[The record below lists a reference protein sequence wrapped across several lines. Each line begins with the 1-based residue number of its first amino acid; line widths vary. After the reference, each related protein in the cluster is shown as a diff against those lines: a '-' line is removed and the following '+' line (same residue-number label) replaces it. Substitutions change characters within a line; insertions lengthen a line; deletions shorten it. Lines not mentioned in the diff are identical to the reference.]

1 MEKVFLP
8 VVGDK
13 VLIFELED
21 VKKLRHLGIVGVLS
35 GTLSAAPQQN
45 VFLGLPLQ
53 LSLEDVIWLVTNEH
67 GILID
72 SAKYHE
78 VEAAMLNQADWNSS
92 QRICVHD
99 PKQDEELLK
108 KLAKMNLSD
117 DKLILKKKQL
127 QENKVENFI
136 IIPNVTPL
144 PNIDSYTIPLDKF
157 LSLSNHHELISN
169 YQVYRSVKDQGFFIL
184 PGIRFGGK
192 YIGYP
197 NDPLRYH
204 AHFIINQA
212 TDFKLIDLVAGGR
225 LATGVK
231 KVWVIV
237 GEHST
242 PDSPKKVEGKKR
254 DAVEVDVDQ
263 TEPQPDIVDQLT
275 KESKLKSFSIEWAG
289 FG

>member
-21 VKKLRHLGIVGVLS
+21 VKKLRNLGVVGVLS

-53 LSLEDVIWLVTNEH
+53 LSLEDVIWLVTNGH

-78 VEAAMLNQADWNSS
+78 SEAAKINREDWNSS

-108 KLAKMNLSD
+108 KLAKMNLSE
-117 DKLILKKKQL
+117 DKLILKRKQL

-136 IIPNVTPL
+136 AIPNVTPL
-144 PNIDSYTIPLDKF
+144 PNIESYTVPLDKF
-157 LSLSNHHELISN
+157 LSLSKHHELVRN
-169 YQVYRSVKDQGFFIL
+169 YQVYRLVKDQGFFIL

-212 TDFKLIDLVAGGR
+212 TEFQLIDLVAGGR

-242 PDSPKKVEGKKR
+242 PSTPEKEEEKKHTVSEDDGVHTK
-254 DAVEVDVDQ
+254 
-263 TEPQPDIVDQLT
+263 PQPDIISKLT
-275 KESKLKSFSIEWAG
+275 EETKLKSFSIEWAG